1 MDSKS
6 WMSHNRGDVGTMY
19 LKHIKQVLGF
29 IAARY
34 QGLRA
39 LMWDDMLRKISAGA
53 LRGERMGTA
62 AVPPRRASWWGCE
75 DPQAPSCCWPRCS
88 RPCPCPVPALQSLG

>member
-39 LMWDDMLRKISAGA
+39 LMWDDMLRKISTGA
-53 LRGERMGTA
+53 LRGERMGMA
-62 AVPPRRASWWGCE
+62 AVAPCRGSQWGCE
-75 DPQAPSCCWPRCS
+75 DPQAPSCCWPRC
-88 RPCPCPVPALQSLG
+88 

>member
-39 LMWDDMLRKISAGA
+39 LMWDDMLRKISTGA

-62 AVPPRRASWWGCE
+62 AVGHLGGGVRTPRHPPA
-75 DPQAPSCCWPRCS
+75 DV
-88 RPCPCPVPALQSLG
+88 PVPALQSLG